1 MRLRLAAGLVAV
13 LLAAMPTALVAPS
26 PANAAVSP
34 AIVLFYKVDA
44 HQGAAVPD
52 TSLSQLTGSLVNSA
66 TPDSAYVA
74 GLAGHRQALKLVAA
88 QRQYVAVPEANA
100 LDVNRFT
107 LSALVRY
114 TGVQTPDTLDRW

>member
-1 MRLRLAAGLVAV
+1 M

-34 AIVLFYKVDA
+34 AIVLFYKFDA

-74 GLAGHRQALKLVAA
+74 HRARKVFKACF
-88 QRQYVAVPEANA
+88 
-100 LDVNRFT
+100 DI
-107 LSALVRY
+107 SA
-114 TGVQTPDTLDRW
+114 DSSDIHSS